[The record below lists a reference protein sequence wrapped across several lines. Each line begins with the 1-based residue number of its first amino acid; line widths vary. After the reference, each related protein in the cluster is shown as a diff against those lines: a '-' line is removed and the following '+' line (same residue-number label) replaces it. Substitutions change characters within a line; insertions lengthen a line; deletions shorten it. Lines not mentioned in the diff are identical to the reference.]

1 MTQSTAQAITYY
13 ESAIEHGFVE
23 AFVNLGKCYEI
34 GDGVEENI
42 DKAIECY
49 QKAYDAKVVR
59 AYYMLGCLYRDGKGF
74 QKRYF
79 KSDRVI

>member
-1 MTQSTAQAITYY
+1 MKSKAFECYEQSAKQYYPRGLFKTGRCYDFGIGVTQNTAQAITYY

-42 DKAIECY
+42 RQGY
-49 QKAYDAKVVR
+49 
-59 AYYMLGCLYRDGKGF
+59 
-74 QKRYF
+74 
-79 KSDRVI
+79 